1 MLVCQRCAAQ
11 YPDEAEMCGPCGYRF
26 SGDDHIPTL
35 HIVRVAPYTLAPPFR
50 AARARLES
58 AHDMPEPT
66 CTRAPERGLVST
78 NDSLRALA
86 STRRSRTAQVGVA
99 RELAR

>member
-1 MLVCQRCAAQ
+1 MLVCQCCAAQ
-11 YPDEAEMCGPCGYRF
+11 YPDDAEMCGPCGYRF
-26 SGDDHIPTL
+26 SASGHIPTL
-35 HIVRVAPYTLAPPFR
+35 HIVRAAPYALAPPLQT
-50 AARARLES
+50 ARPRLES
-58 AHDMPEPT
+58 ARDMPELT

-86 STRRSRTAQVGVA
+86 STRRCRAAPAGVP